1 MNLLE
6 VLNTD
11 NLILDVDYDF
21 FFNSEAQISDFPWKE
36 VSDPNQLAD
45 FLHHYR
51 DLKFEHTVAHDEALP
66 LWVDKGIVGATCIHI
81 DHHHDWYINP
91 EDLDSQSLGSLDG
104 VINCGNYAAI
114 AAKAGI
120 IKNYI
125 WVYPDHYS
133 DFNEIILPRSLAIS
147 GVKVKSYPYSE
158 YKILIEPY
166 IDIYKIKMAI
176 MCLSPDFIPEKEIR
190 RYFDLFK
197 SDNEFRYRAL
207 DYAYEV
213 IISDRLD
220 PQRKYFRLNL
230 SEEIRTFFHCSPIK
244 NLTLLNSPSD
254 VVHVSPSL
262 SFASCY
268 ALSPDSKKG
277 WIQGIDQ
284 IADKQETVY
293 LIPPIDFQINSF
305 GDASMYSIFPKN
317 LKFLGKMNCCN
328 HDFMIQAP
336 LQVAHEQNIQDLK
349 KYFYDHKVNLVNH
362 NAIIDISRMGV
373 NEKIQ
378 EAFSDWM
385 SLSWDALILLKST
398 PFYLMLFS
406 ELGTEKPCIEFFPL
420 VFWQRLAS
428 RCLYPLIPYDLCNIE
443 DDGYHGL
450 SHGLDVGLKCII
462 YGTALGIPTTT
473 LFLSA
478 LCHDLV
484 KQGKEDSIRSSDIL
498 FNLLNT
504 VWSDYSSVSNNAA
517 IEAINEHSRVTPT
530 KNILSM
536 VLRDADRARLAWER
550 GFVPRYFTTDIGTE
564 IALNG
569 ANFYGELQRRLM
581 FSENVRLEIYA
592 SDIATEVILCN
603 LGRRYVL
610 ESSNEIN
617 SARLNYFISIY
628 NVSELIIFA
637 EQLSREIINNLLIND
652 QNIHY
657 VKDISENINLLLTQD
672 LIKTPLLNIIYIALA
687 TDFMTEASLNS
698 ILLMPVEA
706 TIHLELCLENI
717 NWIIA
722 NLSILASREVIL
734 VYSINPS
741 VDKGE
746 SLNLIVNK
754 LLEEKRNNPEAINL
768 RIIFVYSWC
777 WIEQP
782 EDAITALSLARN
794 NYSPL
799 STKTATRFSN
809 DIFKKILE
817 DVRRRR
823 ERCHEC
829 SLAIN
834 CLSSEYASTSLMPI
848 EIPVHFDRF
857 QNWQPYAAD

>member
-51 DLKFEHTVAHDEALP
+51 DLKFEHIVAHDEALP

-91 EDLDSQSLGSLDG
+91 EDLNSQSLGSLDG

-133 DFNEIILPRSLAIS
+133 DFNEIVLPRSLAIS

-230 SEEIRTFFHCSPIK
+230 SEEVRTIFHCSPTK
-244 NLTLLNSPSD
+244 NLTLLSSPSD

-262 SFASCY
+262 SFAACY
-268 ALSPDSKKG
+268 AMSPESKKG

-293 LIPPIDFQINSF
+293 LIHPIDFQMCSF
-305 GDASMYSIFPKN
+305 AGASMYSI
-317 LKFLGKMNCCN
+317 LKELKHLGKMNCCN

-336 LQVAHEQNIQDLK
+336 LQVTHEQNINDLN
-349 KYFYDHKVNLVNH
+349 KYFYDHKVHLVNH
-362 NAIIDISRMGV
+362 NAIIDMTYMRVSK
-373 NEKIQ
+373 KIQ
-378 EAFSDWM
+378 KDFSDWM
-385 SLSWDALILLKST
+385 SLSWDTLILLKST
-398 PFYLMLFS
+398 PFFLMLFT
-406 ELGTEKPCIEFFPL
+406 ELRTEKCCIDFFPL

-428 RCLYPLIPYDLCNIE
+428 RCLYPLIPYELCTVE

-484 KQGKEDSIRSSDIL
+484 KQDKEDSLRSSEIL

-550 GFVPRYFTTDIGTE
+550 GFVARYFTTDIGTE

-581 FSENVRLEIYA
+581 FSENVRLEIYP
-592 SDIATEVILCN
+592 SDIATEVILCY

-617 SARLNYFISIY
+617 SGRLNYFISIY

-637 EQLSREIINNLLIND
+637 EQLLSCEIINNLLINAS
-652 QNIHY
+652 NIHY
-657 VKDISENINLLLTQD
+657 VNDLSVNINFLLTQD
-672 LIKTPLLNIIYIALA
+672 LIKTPLLNIIYIARAL
-687 TDFMTEASLNS
+687 DFMTKSSLNS
-698 ILLMPVEA
+698 ILLMPVKA
-706 TIHLELCLENI
+706 TIHLELCIENI
-717 NWIIA
+717 NWVIA
-722 NLSILASREVIL
+722 NLAILASREVIL

-741 VDKGE
+741 VDKGKV
-746 SLNLIVNK
+746 LNLIVDK
-754 LLEEKRNNPEAINL
+754 ILEEKHINPEAINL

-782 EDAITALSLARN
+782 EDAITAFSLARN

-799 STKTATRFSN
+799 SAKTATRFSN
-809 DIFKKILE
+809 DIFKNTLE

-834 CLSSEYASTSLMPI
+834 CLSSEYASTSHMPI

-857 QNWQPYAAD
+857 QKWQPYAAD

>member
-1 MNLLE
+1 MNLRE

-21 FFNSEAQISDFPWKE
+21 FFNNEAQTSDCPWKE
-36 VSDPNQLAD
+36 IAEPNQLAN

-51 DLKFEHTVAHDEALP
+51 NLTFEHIVAHDEALP
-66 LWVDKGIVGATCIHI
+66 LWVDKDIYNATCIHI
-81 DHHHDWYINP
+81 DHHHDWYINA

-133 DFNEIILPRSLAIS
+133 DFNEIVLPRSLAIS

-166 IDIYKIKMAI
+166 IDIDKIKMAI

-230 SEEIRTFFHCSPIK
+230 SEQVITTFHCSPTK
-244 NLTLLNSPSD
+244 NLTLLSSPSD

-262 SFASCY
+262 SFAACY

-284 IADKQETVY
+284 ITDKQETVY
-293 LIPPIDFQINSF
+293 LIPPIDFQMGSF
-305 GDASMYSIFPKN
+305 DGASMYAILTKG

-328 HDFMIQAP
+328 HDFTIKAP
-336 LQVAHEQNIQDLK
+336 LQVAHEQNIQDLN
-349 KYFYDHKVNLVNH
+349 KYFYDHKVNLVTH
-362 NAIIDISRMGV
+362 NVIIDMSCMGV
-373 NEKIQ
+373 SKKKQ
-378 EAFSDWM
+378 KDFSDWM
-385 SLSWDALILLKST
+385 SISWDALILLKST

-406 ELGTEKPCIEFFPL
+406 ELRTEKPCIDFFPL

-428 RCLYPLIPYDLCNIE
+428 RCLYPLIPYELCNIE

-450 SHGLDVGLKCII
+450 SHGLDVGLKCVI

-478 LCHDLV
+478 LCHDLI
-484 KQGKEDSIRSSDIL
+484 KQDKEDSLRSSEIL

-504 VWSDYSSVSNNAA
+504 VWSDYSSVGNNAA
-517 IEAINEHSRVTPT
+517 IEAINEHSRITPT

-550 GFVPRYFTTDIGTE
+550 GFEALYFTTDIGTE

-581 FSENVRLEIYA
+581 FSENVRLEIYV

-610 ESSNEIN
+610 KSFNEIN
-617 SARLNYFISIY
+617 SGRLNYFISIY

-637 EQLSREIINNLLIND
+637 EQLSSEIISHLLINNI
-652 QNIHY
+652 NIHY
-657 VKDISENINLLLTQD
+657 VKDVSKNINFLLTHD
-672 LIKTPLLNIIYIALA
+672 LIKTPLLNIIYIARA
-687 TDFMTEASLNS
+687 INFMTEASLNS

-717 NWIIA
+717 SWVIA
-722 NLSILASREVIL
+722 NLAILASREIIL

-741 VDKGE
+741 VDKGQT
-746 SLNLIVNK
+746 LNLIVNK
-754 LLEEKRNNPEAINL
+754 LLEEKHINPDAINTRL
-768 RIIFVYSWC
+768 ISVYSWC

-782 EDAITALSLARN
+782 EDAITALSLARY

-799 STKTATRFSN
+799 SAKAATRFSN
-809 DIFKKILE
+809 DIFKNTLE

-829 SLAIN
+829 SLAVN